1 MSRRRPAPHLET
13 ELIETRHTVTLG
25 ELCIRCNTDAGFIEE
40 MVSYGV
46 IEPHGSV
53 QQEWRFS
60 VDDLLRL
67 QRARRLQRD
76 LALNPP
82 GLALALDL
90 LEEVNDLRR
99 ELAELEA
106 THPLLRAR
114 DRS

>member
-1 MSRRRPAPHLET
+1 MSRRFPITHLAT
-13 ELIETRHTVTLG
+13 ELIETRHTVSLH
-25 ELCIRCNTDAGFIEE
+25 ELCVRSHTDVGFVEE
-40 MVSYGV
+40 MISYGV
-46 IEPHGSV
+46 IEPHGTA

-76 LALNPP
+76 LDLNAP

-99 ELAELEA
+99 EIAALEA
-106 THPLLRAR
+106 THPLRRAR
-114 DRS
+114 ERR

>member
-1 MSRRRPAPHLET
+1 MSNWKSAPGLET
-13 ELIETRHTVTLG
+13 ELIETRHTVTLR
-25 ELCIRCNTDAGFIEE
+25 ELCVRCNTDTGFVEE

-46 IEPHGSV
+46 IEPRDTA

-60 VDDLLRL
+60 VEDLLRL

-76 LALNPP
+76 LDLNAP

-106 THPLLRAR
+106 THPLRRAR
-114 DRS
+114 NSQ